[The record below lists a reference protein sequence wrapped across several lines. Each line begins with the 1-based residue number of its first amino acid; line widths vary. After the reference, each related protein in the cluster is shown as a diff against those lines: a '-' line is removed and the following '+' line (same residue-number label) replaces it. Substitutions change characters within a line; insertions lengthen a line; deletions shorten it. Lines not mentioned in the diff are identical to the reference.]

1 MTNYRLGWAAGILL
15 CLLCWLFADSYAG
28 LYLVAGTV
36 SFLLCS
42 VLLTA
47 LNKDI
52 PAARIHIPGN
62 CRKNQEVQGTLIIQ
76 RQGRLPLFKAEVELT
91 VHNLMIG
98 ETITH
103 NLTTGIKGKGAVE
116 MPFTVASQLCGC
128 GQITVSRITVFDL
141 SGVWKKDFHMKEQ
154 AQLIV
159 LPDTFVMDVHLMP
172 GLLADNESIEYSSEK
187 PGEDMSEIF
196 GIREYMPGD
205 NIKNIHWKLTGKCD
219 DLMVRLPSLPMENS
233 VLLLYETSAGT
244 AETGADR
251 MPQIYDA
258 LAEIF
263 VTLSQTLLH
272 NNIAHEIAWYDHSER
287 ALLSLP
293 VEQEDDLLGTLGKI
307 LSSPHTA
314 DEIRTYEH
322 YVKEHG
328 EIGKAHAVYI
338 TPAYSGEF
346 ESVSDEI
353 RKTAIV
359 CSYTETAADES
370 GQYQCSPD
378 NYAQELHHL
387 YI

>member
-1 MTNYRLGWAAGILL
+1 MTNYRFGWTAGVLL
-15 CLLCWLFADSYAG
+15 CLLCWLFTDSYAG

-36 SFLLCS
+36 LFLICS
-42 VLLTA
+42 VLMTV
-47 LNKDI
+47 LNKGK
-52 PAARIHIPGN
+52 PAVCIHIPGN
-62 CRKNQEVQGTLIIQ
+62 CRKNQEIQGTLTIQ
-76 RQGRLPLFKAEVELT
+76 KQGSLPLFKMEVELT
-91 VHNLMIG
+91 VQNLMTG
-98 ETITH
+98 EVMTH
-103 NLTTGIKGKGAVE
+103 KLMTGIRGKSAAE
-116 MPFTVASQLCGC
+116 LPFKIQSGLCGC
-128 GQITVSRITVFDL
+128 VQITVGRITVFDL
-141 SGVWKKDFHMKEQ
+141 TGVWKKDFHMKEQ
-154 AQLIV
+154 AQIIV

-187 PGEDMSEIF
+187 SGDDMSEIF

-233 VLLLYETSAGT
+233 VLLLYETSSGT
-244 AETGADR
+244 AEAAYNR
-251 MPQIYDA
+251 MPQVYDA

-272 NNIAHEIAWYDHSER
+272 NNIAHEIAWYDHSVG
-287 ALLSLP
+287 ALLSLS
-293 VEQEDDLLGTLGKI
+293 VEQEEDLLGALGKL
-307 LSSPHTA
+307 LSSPHTT
-314 DEIRTYEH
+314 DEIRAYEH

-346 ESVSDEI
+346 ETVSDEI

-359 CSYTETAADES
+359 CSGSETAAAES
-370 GQYQCSPD
+370 GQYLCTPD
-378 NYAQELHHL
+378 NYSQELHYL

>member
-1 MTNYRLGWAAGILL
+1 MTSYRFGWAAGVLL
-15 CLLCWLFADSYAG
+15 CLLCMLFSDSYAG

-42 VLLTA
+42 VILTA

-52 PAARIHIPGN
+52 PAVRIHIPGN
-62 CRKNQEVQGTLIIQ
+62 CRKNQEVQGVLSMQ
-76 RQGRLPLFKAEVELT
+76 RKGRLPLFKVEVELS
-91 VHNLMIG
+91 VCNLMTG
-98 ETITH
+98 EVITQQ
-103 NLTTGIKGKGAVE
+103 LRTGLKGKDITELPFRIQSELCGCVQITVTGIKVYDVTG
-116 MPFTVASQLCGC
+116 
-128 GQITVSRITVFDL
+128 I
-141 SGVWKKDFHMKEQ
+141 WNKKFNAGEQ
-154 AQLIV
+154 AQIVV
-159 LPDTFVMDVHLMP
+159 LPDTFTTDIHLMP

-233 VLLLYETSAGT
+233 VLLLYETSAVT
-244 AETGADR
+244 AEAGSDR
-251 MPQIYDA
+251 MPQVYDA

-287 ALLSLP
+287 SLLSLDI
-293 VEQEDDLLGTLGKI
+293 EQEDDLLGALGRI
-307 LSSPHTA
+307 LSSPHVT
-314 DEIRTYEH
+314 DEIRAYEH

-328 EIGKAHAVYI
+328 EIGKAHTVYI
-338 TPAYSGEF
+338 TSVYCGEF

-359 CSYTETAADES
+359 CSYNEAAAGQN
-370 GQYQCSPD
+370 GQYQCTPD
-378 NYAQELHHL
+378 DYGQELHYL